1 MLRRYWSDRLGVNRD
16 AFDRSGVTV
25 GSGSRHGIE
34 LFERGDALVVGA
46 PELLV
51 PALRRY
57 TDDLASIDV
66 TDPDA
71 VRGAFTD
78 LGFGPI
84 GDVLGPAFY
93 GYADRETF
101 APVESDARVLTADD
115 ESAYRHFRGAVP
127 DEEWKQGGP
136 AFEPGEMIGLFAD
149 AGDDNEL
156 VAAAAYDV
164 WDDLLAHLAV
174 VASPERRNQGY
185 GRAVVSRATERALA
199 EGLIPQYRT
208 ADAWP
213 WSVALAEG
221 LGFCQFGTSV
231 LVSIGESP

>member
-1 MLRRYWSDRLGVNRD
+1 
-16 AFDRSGVTV
+16 
-25 GSGSRHGIE
+25 
-34 LFERGDALVVGA
+34 
-46 PELLV
+46 
-51 PALRRY
+51 
-57 TDDLASIDV
+57 
-66 TDPDA
+66 
-71 VRGAFTD
+71 
-78 LGFGPI
+78 
-84 GDVLGPAFY
+84 
-93 GYADRETF
+93 
-101 APVESDARVLTADD
+101 
-115 ESAYRHFRGAVP
+115 
-127 DEEWKQGGP
+127 
-136 AFEPGEMIGLFAD
+136 MIGLFAD
-149 AGDDNEL
+149 AGDDHEL